1 MLLYVIPVH
10 RLCSCIGC
18 VKSLNTYENNKKST
32 LAGSVLAGLYVYGK
46 VMLQFTKILKT
57 IVALLDYVVPNTWL
71 IYVKTDF
78 LISR

>member
-1 MLLYVIPVH
+1 MIPVH
-10 RLCSCIGC
+10 RFCSCIGC
-18 VKSLNTYENNKKST
+18 VKSLNTYENNNKST
-32 LAGSVLAGLYVYGK
+32 LARSVLAGLYVYGK

-71 IYVKTDF
+71 ICVKTDF